1 MFPLILTKKEQF
13 LNHICFLA
21 TVQDGKGLVST
32 DDVQRVCDEFGL
44 DVSRHTLEG
53 LMEFCDVDSDGI
65 VDFVEFSNYLTWK
78 EKLPIK
84 PREQQILL
92 TGASSPDLWQCHSHC

>member
-1 MFPLILTKKEQF
+1 MLTMFVFWLL
-13 LNHICFLA
+13 
-21 TVQDGKGLVST
+21 QDDKGLVST

-44 DVSRHTLEG
+44 DVSRKTLEG

-92 TGASSPDLWQCHSHC
+92 TGAPQLGSKSLLMQK